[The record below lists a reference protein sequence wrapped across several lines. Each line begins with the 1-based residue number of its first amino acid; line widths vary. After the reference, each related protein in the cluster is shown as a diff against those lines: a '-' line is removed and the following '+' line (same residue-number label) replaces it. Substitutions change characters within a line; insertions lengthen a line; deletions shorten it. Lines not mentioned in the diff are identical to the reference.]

1 MKKFF
6 LFTLLAATVVACSPE
21 IVWDKNHKNQ
31 NNKPNSSDNNNE
43 NQNDT
48 PNNDDSGYDDDYCI
62 DWSPL
67 FMVAYLHDT
76 KGNNLLDIE
85 SKHYYD
91 VSQIKVTYNG
101 KEYDV
106 KPPYQPS
113 AKPLYYMAM
122 FKEPYILTDYNG
134 EKCLYIGEWD
144 RIQDW
149 ENCSVEISWGDE
161 LKHVLSF
168 SHEVTYNPEY
178 ANNPNKDFGYS
189 FTTNWYLNGEPNNG
203 CVYYFVKKW

>member
-21 IVWDKNHKNQ
+21 IVWDKNHQNQ
-31 NNKPNSSDNNNE
+31 NDKPNNNE
-43 NQNDT
+43 NQND
-48 PNNDDSGYDDDYCI
+48 DSGYGDSYEVDCL
-62 DWSPL
+62 PL
-67 FMVAYLHDT
+67 YMVVYLHDT
-76 KGNNLLDIE
+76 KGNNLFDIE
-85 SKHYYD
+85 SEHYYD

-106 KPPYQPS
+106 TPPYQPS
-113 AKPLYYMAM
+113 AKPLFYMAR
-122 FKEPYILTDYNG
+122 FDKPFIRTDYNG

-144 RIQDW
+144 RTEDW
-149 ENCSVEISWGDE
+149 ENCSVEIAWGDE
-161 LKHVLSF
+161 TKHLLSF

-178 ANNPNKDFGYS
+178 ANNPDKDFGYS